1 MRLQYYTTKNASEEV
16 RNLAKK
22 TFKSIDT
29 DGNGRI
35 SRKEFENFL
44 RQNGEDYESDEL
56 RELDRNGDG
65 TLDFFEFITMYY
77 MLVNRALC
85 DQCNKWL
92 HGLCFSCVTCFRY
105 EEDTFDLCSNC
116 YRKREFSHHH
126 DDQFLDN
133 YAMLALIK
141 PSQSGSQ
148 SVRKNLNGKMMR

>member
-1 MRLQYYTTKNASEEV
+1 MRLQYYTTKIASEEV

-65 TLDFFEFITMYY
+65 ALDFFEFLTMY
-77 MLVNRALC
+77 
-85 DQCNKWL
+85 
-92 HGLCFSCVTCFRY
+92 
-105 EEDTFDLCSNC
+105 
-116 YRKREFSHHH
+116 
-126 DDQFLDN
+126 
-133 YAMLALIK
+133 
-141 PSQSGSQ
+141 
-148 SVRKNLNGKMMR
+148 